1 MSVRD
6 LNLFLFLAIWVFLWY
21 IPIPPRKF
29 KPTSIWRIVSLL
41 IGLLLFFIIQAFQT
55 PLSLFVYSLI
65 FSRLFVALVEWSL
78 SMRPIRFEEL
88 SRGRRMSNR
97 LPLKISLRSQGKT
110 VGTLF
115 IIFFVSAAA
124 IVVYGQSQ
132 RVANAAYFNSFIRL
146 GSGLPFNKTIPDDMV
161 RLVTQ
166 ELAISIARRHMSE
179 FGSNTQVLDCHVT
192 KSPEGRLVWVAAIG
206 STNVIAEN
214 YVKGFVVIDANDPT
228 ATPRILRSEFSVG
241 EGLWWDRNI
250 IFRNYMG
257 NMANTYGVAY
267 VTWDLNTSNLLYI
280 VTRFNVGFD
289 LVRRYETP
297 IAYDDQGRIQYQ
309 PKNLSDSPEWM
320 TQVYDEDWL
329 ENMINEMGSFR
340 RGDGF
345 DYWAGGFLW
354 IIPPS
359 RDRFQMIEDTRYVVD
374 PETNDVV
381 ALVCVNPIGN
391 QRTLAG
397 VFKATREGIWF
408 YDFKLSNYISGTTAE
423 DLVEG
428 RLPKPATGNY
438 YATMP
443 LLYQVEIS
451 AENHRLAWYVPI
463 YWYEESGG
471 KDETIYLAGFAV
483 VDASDTN
490 KIAVTINQEGL
501 TSEQLVRKTRL
512 DFINLFGVTEYLQL
526 NATVLGKYEYVEE
539 GTTHIV
545 LHVDNTTYP
554 WIEATPRDVTP
565 MQWNELMAT
574 EPTENMTA
582 RIERHGDQWT
592 IVYFDN
598 QNLP

>member
-1 MSVRD
+1 VRN
-6 LNLFLFLAIWVFLWY
+6 LNLLLFLVVWAVLWY

-29 KPTSIWRIVSLL
+29 KPTSIWRIISLL
-41 IGLLLFFIIQAFQT
+41 VGLLLFFIIQAFQT
-55 PLSLFVYSLI
+55 PLSLFVYLLI
-65 FSRLFVALVEWSL
+65 FSRVLVALIEWPL
-78 SMRPIRFEEL
+78 SIKKIDFDEL
-88 SRGRRMSNR
+88 SNTRRFGNR
-97 LPLKISLRSQGKT
+97 LPWKISLKVQRKT
-110 VGTLF
+110 FGILF
-115 IIFFVSAAA
+115 VIFLISAAVM
-124 IVVYGQSQ
+124 IVFGQSQ
-132 RVANAAYFNSFIRL
+132 RVTNAAYFNSFIRL
-146 GSGLPFNKTIPDDMV
+146 GSGLPFNRTIPDDMV

-192 KSPEGRLVWVAAIG
+192 KSPEGKLVWIAAIG

-214 YVKGFVVIDANDPT
+214 YVKGFVIIDATDPT
-228 ATPRILRSEFSVG
+228 ATPRIVRSEFAIG
-241 EGLWWDRNI
+241 EGLWWDHNI
-250 IFRNYMG
+250 PFRNYMED
-257 NMANTYGVAY
+257 MTKTYGVAY
-267 VTWDLNTSNLLYI
+267 VTWDLTTNNSLYV

-297 IAYDDQGRIQYQ
+297 IAYDSQGTVQYQ
-309 PKNLSDSPEWM
+309 PNNLSDIPEWM
-320 TQVYDEDWL
+320 TQIYDEEWL
-329 ENMINEMGSFR
+329 ETMINEMGCFR

-359 RDRFQMIEDTRYVVD
+359 RDRFQMTEDTRYVVD
-374 PETNDVV
+374 PETSDVV
-381 ALVCVNPIGN
+381 ALVCVNPVGN

-397 VFKATREGIWF
+397 VFKATREGVFF
-408 YDFKLSNYISGTTAE
+408 YDFKLSNYISGMTAE

-451 AENHRLAWYVPI
+451 PENQRLAWYVPV

-471 KDETIYLAGFAV
+471 KDETIYLAGFAI

-490 KIAVTINQEGL
+490 KIALTINQEGL

-512 DFINLFGVTEYLQL
+512 DLIKLFGVTESLEL
-526 NATVLGKYEYVEE
+526 NVTVLGKYEYVEE

-554 WIEATPRDVTP
+554 WIEATPKDVTP
-565 MQWNELMAT
+565 IQWNELMAT
-574 EPTENMTA
+574 EPAENVTA
-582 RIERHGDQWT
+582 RIEKREDRWMM
-592 IVYFDN
+592 IYFDN
-598 QNLP
+598 QDLP